1 MEMLSSVV
9 LVWWSEEEDES
20 DLDEGWGFKGVGCAW
35 DRLKPVNIDSCCC
48 GYMLKPVNIV
58 VEFWDVYTDSSSS
71 LANTYFVSSSFTATV
86 TP

>member
-20 DLDEGWGFKGVGCAW
+20 DLDRGQWFKGVGCAW

-48 GYMLKPVNIV
+48 GYMLKPVNI
-58 VEFWDVYTDSSSS
+58 EFWEADSSS